1 MDHCCFDC
9 PVTNCTVRELL
20 HHIDSNN
27 NYYSYNNGAST
38 AAVALGGIL
47 SVLFYIMITAII
59 LIVMS
64 LLFYH
69 KIYKKK
75 CRHHKNQSDSRLD
88 QQNEENISR
97 GGAEGIT
104 YDVID
109 NKAQVTAPEMKQNE
123 AYAGGLTSTGQK

>member
-1 MDHCCFDC
+1 M
-9 PVTNCTVRELL
+9 
-20 HHIDSNN
+20 
-27 NYYSYNNGAST
+27 
-38 AAVALGGIL
+38 AVALSVTL
-47 SVLFYIMITAII
+47 SVLFYIMISAII
-59 LIVMS
+59 LVVMS

-75 CRHHKNQSDSRLD
+75 CKRHKNQSDSRLD

-109 NKAQVTAPEMKQNE
+109 NEAQVTAPEMKQNE
-123 AYAGGLTSTGQK
+123 AYAGRLTNTGQK